1 MGRHAREMYGRFE
14 QMIGE
19 CGEYRIAPA
28 KSRIAFLGRV
38 RFAGIT
44 RLSEKG
50 MTCSFSLPYRLNS
63 NRFAK
68 VEEVVPGWWVHRLRI
83 TDVGQLRPSGVP
95 GAAATVARLTAGR
108 QIGEASGWRPCILDK
123 NIGFLESRDSTN
135 RSLLLGWAR
144 PVHFS
149 QAAQLLEVSLT

>member
-1 MGRHAREMYGRFE
+1 MYDRFE

-95 GAAATVARLTAGR
+95 GLAVAMAGPTTGGKLPVRLVEDRPFETRISAF
-108 QIGEASGWRPCILDK
+108 GEI
-123 NIGFLESRDSTN
+123 ET
-135 RSLLLGWAR
+135 
-144 PVHFS
+144 
-149 QAAQLLEVSLT
+149 